1 MLRDVI
7 IPVTMLYDKSTL
19 FLMGSKEKEMTVLKM
34 TWKPADSLTRLFW
47 CAVHPLTV
55 GQDVCPT
62 VTCHTL
68 MQDLAE
74 PIVPA

>member
-34 TWKPADSLTRLFW
+34 TWKRADSLTKLFR
-47 CAVHPLTV
+47 CAVHPPT